1 MFAVAKSWPII
12 VDNANLI
19 ASANNMLIGASF
31 APIFA
36 IKIDTCRLAI
46 NENEDIFLKDFAFWW
61 LYFRAAKFYFGGIAV
76 SKGELKTL
84 VV

>member
-31 APIFA
+31 APIVSM
-36 IKIDTCRLAI
+36 KIVTCWLDI
-46 NENEDIFLKDFAFWW
+46 NKNEETFFKDCSFGGPHFQ
-61 LYFRAAKFYFGGIAV
+61 AAKYTVNNIFVDWI
-76 SKGELKTL
+76 LK
-84 VV
+84 